1 MASVRF
7 EIKLDESFIKG
18 IENIQSILTD
28 DSTMLEIHEC
38 LAKWCDPYVPYRTG
52 ALSKNIEISSEGIT
66 YNQPY
71 AEKNYF
77 GVDIPHNLTI
87 HPLATAMWDK
97 VMMQDHEE
105 EFMAEVEEIK
115 NRKLGELNG

>member
-7 EIKLDESFIKG
+7 EIELDNSLAND
-18 IENIQSILTD
+18 IENIIND
-28 DSTMLEIHEC
+28 EATMVEINEC
-38 LAKWCDPYVPYRTG
+38 VAKWCDPYVPFRTG
-52 ALSKNIEISSEGIT
+52 ALSKDIVISSDGIT

-87 HPLATAMWDK
+87 HPLATALWDEA
-97 VMMQDHEE
+97 MMRDHEE
-105 EFMAEVEEIK
+105 EFLLEVSDII
-115 NRKLGELNG
+115 NRRLQELNG

>member
-1 MASVRF
+1 MATVRF
-7 EIKLDESFIKG
+7 EIQL
-18 IENIQSILTD
+18 D
-28 DSTMLEIHEC
+28 DSFAQDIEKVLDDDATRLEINKA

-52 ALSKNIEISSEGIT
+52 ALSKNIVISADGIT

-87 HPLATAMWDK
+87 HPLATALWDE

-105 EFMAEVEEIK
+105 EFMTEVQEII
-115 NRKLGELNG
+115 NRRLQELNG